1 MGTDGTSNGNGKITL
16 KDLDKR
22 LRDVEKLL
30 AEYKALYKILQM
42 SMALNLFFLG
52 HMSRAYI
59 KLF

>member
-1 MGTDGTSNGNGKITL
+1 MENESNGNGRITL
-16 KDLDKR
+16 KDLDDR
-22 LRDVEKLL
+22 LRKVEVLLSEYKIVFKLL
-30 AEYKALYKILQM
+30 QF

>member
-1 MGTDGTSNGNGKITL
+1 MENNGNGKTTL
-16 KDLDKR
+16 RDLDKR
-22 LRDVEKLL
+22 LRAVEQLL
-30 AEYKALYKILQM
+30 AEYKIVYKLLQF

>member
-1 MGTDGTSNGNGKITL
+1 MESNGNGKITL

-22 LRDVEKLL
+22 LRSVEQLL
-30 AEYKALYKILQM
+30 AEYKVVYKLLQF